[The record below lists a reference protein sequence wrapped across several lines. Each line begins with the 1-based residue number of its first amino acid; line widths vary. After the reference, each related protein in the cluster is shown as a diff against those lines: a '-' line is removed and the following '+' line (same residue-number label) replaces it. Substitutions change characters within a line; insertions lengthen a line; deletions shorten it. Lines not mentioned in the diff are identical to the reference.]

1 MQEVSGSI
9 PLGSTNFPPHWR
21 KSFITI
27 VDCGKLVEPSGL
39 TCAALLQPRRR

>member
-1 MQEVSGSI
+1 
-9 PLGSTNFPPHWR
+9 
-21 KSFITI
+21 